1 MNGTSSMSKADLYQ
15 LLQVDPAADHAV
27 IRAAYRVLA
36 AKHHPDVGGD
46 AEQMAALNGAW
57 SVLSDSV
64 ARSAYD
70 RDRRVRV
77 SGDRWDAFAGTYAS
91 TTATA
96 TATATSTPRT
106 PSQGTVLEFGRYAGW
121 SIPEVARADPDYL
134 EWLVRTPNGRRYRT
148 EIQDLLH
155 PSAVATA
162 SAPRPRPAS
171 RGRWGRR

>member
-1 MNGTSSMSKADLYQ
+1 MSKADLYQ
-15 LLQVDPAADHAV
+15 LLQVDPAADPAV

-46 AEQMAALNGAW
+46 AEQMAELNGAW
-57 SVLSDSV
+57 SVLSDAV

-77 SGDRWDAFAGTYAS
+77 MGDRWDAYAGTYSS

-96 TATATSTPRT
+96 TATAPASASQRP
-106 PSQGTVLEFGRYAGW
+106 PSSGTILEFGRYAGW

-134 EWLVRTPNGRRYRT
+134 EWLVRTPNGRRYGS
-148 EIQDLLH
+148 EINDLLH

-162 SAPRPRPAS
+162 PAPRSRPAS